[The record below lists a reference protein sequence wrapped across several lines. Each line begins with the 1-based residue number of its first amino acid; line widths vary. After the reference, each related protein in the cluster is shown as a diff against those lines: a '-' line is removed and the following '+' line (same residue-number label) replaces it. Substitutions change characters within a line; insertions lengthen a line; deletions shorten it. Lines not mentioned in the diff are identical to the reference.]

1 MRPLLGVCLAFAL
14 AAMGCSTVCDEVAEE
29 AEASGCAAGVLPE
42 DVDAEDTELTTCEG
56 EREARAQC
64 LLDLTDN
71 VCAITEE
78 EAIALAACYE
88 AAQGGVGS
96 DP

>member
-1 MRPLLGVCLAFAL
+1 MRPPFGVFLAFAL
-14 AAMGCSTVCDEVAEE
+14 ASLGCTSVCDEVAEE
-29 AEASGCAAGVLPE
+29 AEAGGCAVGVLP
-42 DVDAEDTELTTCEG
+42 VDTEAENEDLKTCEG

-71 VCAITEE
+71 LCAITEE
-78 EAIALAACYE
+78 EAVTLAACYE
-88 AAQGGVGS
+88 AAQGIGT